1 MVCVCVCVCLSL
13 GTSGD
18 EADDK
23 CFFLLLVVFLK
34 PDTVVLEWYLTI
46 FVFCFVCSLT
56 CQKHKVKAIH
66 YTINSIGFHENNSK
80 WPPNKF
86 VKKLTTLCLWIL
98 FLLYFVLR
106 DYWRG
111 HYWHLTGTV
120 IFCLRCLNMDGA
132 YILILYSMPSSLRFT
147 LYKYFI
153 ITNNIILLSLARK
166 HWVRALVW
174 AAPGSTFCADSCFG
188 IHSTC
193 YHTST

>member
-1 MVCVCVCVCLSL
+1 MSTFSPVRWRPANGVCVCVFEFGHFWRWGRWQV
-13 GTSGD
+13 
-18 EADDK
+18 
-23 CFFLLLVVFLK
+23 FFLIISS
-34 PDTVVLEWYLTI
+34 I
-46 FVFCFVCSLT
+46 FKARHCSTRVISDLFCFVCSLT

-66 YTINSIGFHENNSK
+66 YTINSIGFHVNNSK

-132 YILILYSMPSSLRFT
+132 YILILYSMPSS
-147 LYKYFI
+147 
-153 ITNNIILLSLARK
+153 
-166 HWVRALVW
+166 
-174 AAPGSTFCADSCFG
+174 
-188 IHSTC
+188 
-193 YHTST
+193 